1 MNSPTTNPDPATT
14 RKERAQTEIGSVFV
28 SNYPP
33 YSFWKE
39 EEVGHAYDV
48 LNSSPADSETPL
60 GLYIHI
66 PFCRKRCRFCYFRV
80 YTDKNSSDIQQYLDG
95 LILELEIYAELPA
108 VQGRDLTFIYFGGGT
123 PSYIS
128 ARHLRQF
135 VARAQQCISWKGARE
150 VAFECEPGTLT
161 QAKLEA
167 IKEIGVTRLS
177 LGIENLNDE
186 ILASNGRAHRSP
198 EIYQVMP
205 WIREL
210 EFEQLNVDLIAGMVG
225 ESWDSWKETV
235 SRTIAL
241 EPDSVTIYQMEL
253 PHNTVYSKEL
263 AQGSDL
269 DFANWETKRAWHA
282 YAMEQFEEAGF
293 EASSA
298 YTMTRAGGNGEFVY
312 RDAVWQ
318 SSDMLGTGVASFS
331 HVGGV
336 HFQNLAEWDPYLT
349 ALQEGRLPLARG
361 FVTDAAE
368 RLTREFILQLKVGR
382 LSPSYFQEKF
392 GVDIVTRFLPVLQ
405 DLERE
410 QLLYFNHD
418 LIELTRKGLLQVD
431 QLLPEFYDL
440 KYRNARYT

>member
-1 MNSPTTNPDPATT
+1 LV
-14 RKERAQTEIGSVFV
+14 R
-28 SNYPP
+28 
-33 YSFWKE
+33 
-39 EEVGHAYDV
+39 
-48 LNSSPADSETPL
+48 
-60 GLYIHI
+60 
-66 PFCRKRCRFCYFRV
+66 
-80 YTDKNSSDIQQYLDG
+80 
-95 LILELEIYAELPA
+95 ELEIYAELPG
-108 VQGRDLTFIYFGGGT
+108 VQGRDLTFVYFGGGT

-135 VARAQQCISWKGARE
+135 VARAQQCIPWDSARE

-161 QAKLEA
+161 RAKLEA

-186 ILASNGRAHRSP
+186 ILASNGRAHRSQ

-225 ESWDSWKETV
+225 ESWESWKQTV
-235 SRTIAL
+235 SGAIAL

-253 PHNTVYSKEL
+253 PHNTVYSKEM
-263 AQGSDL
+263 AAGSQL
-269 DFANWETKRAWHA
+269 SFADWDTKRAWHA

-293 EASSA
+293 AASSA
-298 YTMTRAGGNGEFVY
+298 YTMTRAGGNCEFVY

-318 SSDMLGTGVASFS
+318 SSDMIGTGVASFS
-331 HVGGV
+331 HMGGV
-336 HFQNLAEWDPYLT
+336 HFQNLADWDPYLE

-382 LSPSYFQEKF
+382 LHPSYFQEKF

-405 DLERE
+405 DLKRE
-410 QLLYFNHD
+410 GQLDFSDD
-418 LIELTRKGLLQVD
+418 LIELTRSGLLQAD
-431 QLLPEFYDL
+431 QLLPAFYDL

>member
-1 MNSPTTNPDPATT
+1 M
-14 RKERAQTEIGSVFV
+14 
-28 SNYPP
+28 
-33 YSFWKE
+33 
-39 EEVGHAYDV
+39 
-48 LNSSPADSETPL
+48 
-60 GLYIHI
+60 
-66 PFCRKRCRFCYFRV
+66 
-80 YTDKNSSDIQQYLDG
+80 
-95 LILELEIYAELPA
+95 EIYAELPG

-135 VARAQQCISWKGARE
+135 VARAQQCISWEGARE

-161 QAKLEA
+161 QAKLKA

-225 ESWDSWKETV
+225 ESWESWKETV

-263 AQGSDL
+263 ASGTEHS
-269 DFANWETKRAWHA
+269 FANWETKRAWHA

-298 YTMTRAGGNGEFVY
+298 YTMTGSGGNGEFVY

-318 SSDMLGTGVASFS
+318 SSDMIGTGVASFS

-336 HFQNLAEWDPYLT
+336 HFQNLAEWDPYLK
-349 ALQEGRLPLARG
+349 ALHEGRLPLERG